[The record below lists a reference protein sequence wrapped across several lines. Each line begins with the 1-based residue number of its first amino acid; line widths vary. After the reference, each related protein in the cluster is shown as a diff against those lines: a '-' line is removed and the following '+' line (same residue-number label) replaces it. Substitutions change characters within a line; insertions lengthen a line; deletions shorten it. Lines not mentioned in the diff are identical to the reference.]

1 MYGGCVFN
9 FRTFWLSAY
18 HLTCVSKEVQAAQ
31 LEPTVWTHMPRSSHC
46 IIYPRHPSNFCDALE
61 SSVLFSLRWHTWKLN
76 TPESFAVALYYC
88 CTSTMESTCW
98 FWVYLASRFNI
109 HARFLMFP
117 VRMISIAPHTFHS
130 ITFHD
135 HIGCELMQAHCWPFG
150 CIITFCAKT
159 PHTNT
164 KKKKIPKKIKNTR
177 QKYKKHRTIL

>member
-1 MYGGCVFN
+1 MCFN
-9 FRTFWLSAY
+9 FMTFWLSAY
-18 HLTCVSKEVQAAQ
+18 HLTCVSAQ

-88 CTSTMESTCW
+88 CTSTCW

-135 HIGCELMQAHCWPFG
+135 HIGCEHMQAHCWPFG
-150 CIITFCAKT
+150 CSQHNNFLCKDT
-159 PHTNT
+159 PYKYKKKNT
-164 KKKKIPKKIKNTR
+164 KKD
-177 QKYKKHRTIL
+177 